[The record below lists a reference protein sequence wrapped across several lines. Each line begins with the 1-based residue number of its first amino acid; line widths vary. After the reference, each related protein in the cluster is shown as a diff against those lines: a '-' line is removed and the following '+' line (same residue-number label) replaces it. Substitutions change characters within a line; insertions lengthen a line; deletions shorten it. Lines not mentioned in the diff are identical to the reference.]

1 MTGSKAPG
9 GPTAAG
15 RLLAEA
21 VRHDEAAQGAPS
33 AAEEAPALARA
44 RAVEGSIEAKVV
56 ARAQALPDAGR
67 LAQELDRLRALLRGT
82 LLAALALAALAGAAT
97 ARTALASADGLTVNF
112 FWLLLSLLGLHLA
125 SFLTWCVLMAAA
137 PGATR
142 GGVLG
147 GAVLWL
153 WRQGASRLGASRLG
167 AGRHRAAALQ
177 AAGSRWAR
185 GAAGRWLVSS
195 LGHGLWAGYLLGA
208 LVMTLLLLGAQ
219 RYHFVWETTILSAA
233 AYIRLTAVLAALPQ
247 ALGIAVPDQ
256 ATVIGAEWHGPDP
269 AVTGDEGAWS
279 SLLIACILLYG
290 LVPRL
295 LALTMSV
302 FLARRAGR
310 ATALDLSRPGF
321 ARLVPLLSPDAPTT
335 RVVDPDRGGEARRRD
350 LPDLDNMPKP
360 PPAGPVFLLGWE
372 IDAPLTGW
380 PPPVTAEHL
389 RDLGR
394 LDGRAEL
401 DEAAGALE
409 RADPA
414 PARVVAVVD
423 LRQTPDRG
431 VAAALGRL
439 KAAAGDRLILLLSG
453 AAGLAQ
459 RLGTADASDRRAD
472 WVAVGRAAG
481 IEPEAMVAI
490 DLDHLSDRER
500 ERLARL
506 LGAAP

>member
-1 MTGSKAPG
+1 
-9 GPTAAG
+9 
-15 RLLAEA
+15 
-21 VRHDEAAQGAPS
+21 VRHDEAAQGTPS
-33 AAEEAPALARA
+33 AAEEAAALSRA

-56 ARAQALPDAGR
+56 ARAEAMPGADR
-67 LAQELDRLRALLRGT
+67 LVQELDRLKALLRGT
-82 LLAALALAALAGAAT
+82 LLAALGLAALAGAAT

-125 SFLTWCVLMAAA
+125 SLLAWCVLMAVA
-137 PGATR
+137 PSATR

-153 WRQGASRLGASRLG
+153 WRQGASRLG

-185 GAAGRWLVSS
+185 GAAGRWLVSG

-219 RYHFVWETTILSAA
+219 RYHFVWETTILSAG
-233 AYIRLTAVLAALPQ
+233 AYIRLTAILAALPR

-256 ATVIGAEWHGPDP
+256 AAVVGAEWPGPDP
-269 AVTGDEGAWS
+269 AVPGDEGAWS
-279 SLLIACILLYG
+279 SLLIACIVLYG
-290 LVPRL
+290 LLPRL
-295 LALTMSV
+295 LALGMSV
-302 FLARRAGR
+302 LFARRAAR
-310 ATALDLSRPGF
+310 TTPLDLSRPGY
-321 ARLVPLLSPDAPTT
+321 ARLVPLLAPEAPRTK
-335 RVVDPDRGGEARRRD
+335 VVDPDRAAEPRRRD
-350 LPDLDNMPKP
+350 LPDLDSLPKP

-372 IDAPLTGW
+372 IDAPPTGW
-380 PPPVTAEHL
+380 PPPVTAAHL

-401 DEAAGALE
+401 DETAGSLE
-409 RADPA
+409 CAD
-414 PARVVAVVD
+414 PARVVVAVD

-439 KAAAGDRLILLLSG
+439 NDAAGNRLVLLLSG
-453 AAGLAQ
+453 EAGLHQ
-459 RLGTADASDRRAD
+459 RLAAADAADRLAD
-472 WVAVGRAAG
+472 WVAAGRAAG
-481 IEPEAMVAI
+481 IAPESMVAI
-490 DLDHLSDRER
+490 DLDSLSDRER

-506 LGAAP
+506 LGAVP

>member
-1 MTGSKAPG
+1 MTRSQGPG

-33 AAEEAPALARA
+33 AAEEAAALARA
-44 RAVEGSIEAKVV
+44 RAVEGSVEAKVV
-56 ARAQALPDAGR
+56 ARAEALPNAGR

-112 FWLLLSLLGLHLA
+112 FWLLLSLLGLHVA
-125 SFLTWCVLMAAA
+125 SFLAWCVLMAAA

-153 WRQGASRLGASRLG
+153 WRLGASRLG

-177 AAGSRWAR
+177 AAGSRWGR

-195 LGHGLWAGYLLGA
+195 LSHGLWAGYLLGA

-233 AYIRLTAVLAALPQ
+233 TYIRLTAVLAALPR

-256 ATVIGAEWHGPDP
+256 ATVVGAEWPGPDQ
-269 AVTGDEGAWS
+269 AMAGDEGAWS
-279 SLLIACILLYG
+279 SLLIACIVLYG

-295 LALTMSV
+295 LALGMSV
-302 FLARRAGR
+302 LLARRAAR
-310 ATALDLSRPGF
+310 TTTLDLSRPGY
-321 ARLVPLLSPDAPTT
+321 ARLVPLLSPEAPTT

-350 LPDLDNMPKP
+350 LPDLDAMPKP

-372 IDAPLTGW
+372 IDVPGSGW
-380 PPPVTAEHL
+380 PPPVAAEPL

-401 DEAAGALE
+401 DETAGVLE
-409 RADPA
+409 RAA
-414 PARVVAVVD
+414 PARVVVAVD

-431 VAAALGRL
+431 IVAALGRL
-439 KAAAGDRLILLLSG
+439 KRAAGDRLVLLLSG
-453 AAGLAQ
+453 EAGLHQ
-459 RLGTADASDRRAD
+459 RLASADASDRLAD
-472 WVAVGRAAG
+472 WVAAARAAG
-481 IEPEAMVAI
+481 IGPETMVAI
-490 DLDHLSDRER
+490 DLDRLSDPEP

-506 LGAAP
+506 LGAAS